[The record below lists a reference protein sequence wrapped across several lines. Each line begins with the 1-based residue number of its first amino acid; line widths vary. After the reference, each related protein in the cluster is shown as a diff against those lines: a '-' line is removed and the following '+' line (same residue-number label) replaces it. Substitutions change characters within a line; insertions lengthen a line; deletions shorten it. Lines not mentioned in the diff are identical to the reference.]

1 MADYNI
7 QLEDGNGRLYP
18 ITNTD
23 CIILRNV
30 DPIGRDIG
38 ELVIGDDVNG
48 LTFTE
53 FLNKIGVV

>member
-7 QLEDGNGRLYP
+7 QLEDSNDRLYP

-30 DPIGRDIG
+30 DPIGRNIG
-38 ELVIGDDVNG
+38 ELVIRDDVNG